1 MEKRAGLAASRVFFF
16 PSYHDTCFPSDT
28 KERPEGS
35 NIETSS
41 THIYEHMYF
50 YIYIK
55 MQTPKKQNTA
65 SNPWKIVDQSA
76 EIKSHSSS
84 YRF

>member
-1 MEKRAGLAASRVFFF
+1 
-16 PSYHDTCFPSDT
+16 
-28 KERPEGS
+28 
-35 NIETSS
+35 
-41 THIYEHMYF
+41 
-50 YIYIK
+50 

-76 EIKSHSSS
+76 ENKSHSSS